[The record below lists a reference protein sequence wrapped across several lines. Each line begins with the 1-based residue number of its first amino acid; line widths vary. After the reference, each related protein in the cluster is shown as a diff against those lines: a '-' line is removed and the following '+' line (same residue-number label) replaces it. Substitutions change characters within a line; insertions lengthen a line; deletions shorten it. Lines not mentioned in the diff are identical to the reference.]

1 MDSEYPLVGYYF
13 FVEVSSGIGLIPLLI
28 APPPSVPAKEQFY
41 RNKLHA

>member
-1 MDSEYPLVGYYF
+1 MDSEYPLIGYHFY
-13 FVEVSSGIGLIPLLI
+13 VEVSPGLGLIPVLV